1 MYSKNKT
8 KNTKAM
14 FAELCKIKEYL
25 SEVQFWGLGRFDEIN
40 APEEAFKE
48 DGLFEQIYCEL
59 LDIFEKD
66 SEYFEKYG
74 FNEDIYKMY
83 NQQLYDTAKFWEDY
97 VLDQIW
103 DLGVWKRYED
113 YTKHQKLF

>member
-25 SEVQFWGLGRFDEIN
+25 SEVQFWGLGRFDEIH
-40 APEEAFKE
+40 APEEAFTD
-48 DGLFEQIYCEL
+48 DGLFDQIYYEL

-66 SEYFEKYG
+66 NEYFEKHS
-74 FNEDIYKMY
+74 FSEDIYQMH
-83 NQQLYDTAKFWEDY
+83 NQQLREIAKFWEDY

-103 DLGVWKRYED
+103 DLGVWKQYED